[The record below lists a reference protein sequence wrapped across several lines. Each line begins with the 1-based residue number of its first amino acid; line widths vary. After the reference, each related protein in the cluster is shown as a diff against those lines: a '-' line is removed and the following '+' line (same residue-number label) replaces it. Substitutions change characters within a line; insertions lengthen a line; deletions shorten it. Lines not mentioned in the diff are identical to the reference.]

1 VNEATANRRGAAPA
15 AAREVSIPVLVQ
27 TTRRGVWLLGAV
39 ALVCVLI
46 TAVGLKLREPVYTAT
61 MIVAPAEADASAAN
75 QLASEL
81 GQMAR
86 FATLAQTPP
95 KIERVSALERYLQLF
110 GSTALAARLEAEHHL
125 LRTVF
130 ADQWDPER
138 QAWHPPSG
146 VLARIKRAALRF
158 FGYPEWRP
166 PDLAALAEWLNDQID
181 AERIGSSALFQIET
195 SHPRRAFAVSLLEM
209 ANDAANAL
217 LREQAQGQIG
227 GQIEEIEKELA
238 TASDP
243 DRRQALQALLAQ
255 EYQLQALLLTEQ
267 PYAAQVVVPAAAGAT
282 PSSLNPLLALALAAV
297 AGLILGLF
305 VVFLRDALRD
315 EARA

>member
-1 VNEATANRRGAAPA
+1 VNEATAYRRGAAPA

-27 TTRRGVWLLGAV
+27 TTRRGVWLLGTV

-61 MIVAPAEADASAAN
+61 MIVAPAEADASAAS

-81 GQMAR
+81 EQMAR
-86 FATLAQTPP
+86 LATLAQTPP

-125 LRTVF
+125 LRIVF

-146 VLARIKRAALRF
+146 VLAWIKHAALQF

-166 PDLAALAEWLNDQID
+166 PDLAALAEWLNDQLD
-181 AERIGSSALFQIET
+181 SERIGTSALFQIET

-217 LREQAQGQIG
+217 LREQAQSQIG

-238 TASDP
+238 TVTDP
-243 DRRQALQALLAQ
+243 GRKQALQALLTQ

-305 VVFLRDALRD
+305 VVFLRDALRG